1 MTDAEQAL
9 LGETARDALR
19 ALDEDELGNLLV
31 RVRRAATRSS
41 SSTVVRSAPRAHWAD
56 GCAAA

>member
-19 ALDEDELGNLLV
+19 ALDEDELGNLLG
-31 RVRRAATRSS
+31 RVRRACDKF
-41 SSTVVRSAPRAHWAD
+41 VQQHPRAVGTQVAL
-56 GCAAA
+56 G